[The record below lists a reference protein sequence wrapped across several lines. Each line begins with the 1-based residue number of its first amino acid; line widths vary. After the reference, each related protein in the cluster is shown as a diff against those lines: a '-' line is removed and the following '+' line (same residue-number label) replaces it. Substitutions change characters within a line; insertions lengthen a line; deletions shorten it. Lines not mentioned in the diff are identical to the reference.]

1 MCSPIDAFQRSLQCM
16 SSVDHDVYYCSPYDN
31 ATSISRLPR
40 CSARPQ
46 VSVRACS
53 EKNHPR
59 ATKLAPF
66 DSLPFA
72 LMPRRKQSMKPPIMH
87 FGWLVEADDL
97 LRYAEEHQI
106 RVHRQEVSFSDEED
120 DDDEEEEEA
129 NKPQL
134 DPRRTM
140 EAALGFMAGRLG
152 LQFPD
157 RSLSIEIPLRIG
169 GFRIV
174 SLYTNYY
181 FKEIPSED
189 VIEVFGKELAKE
201 LKTDEVPKWYL
212 DGINWH
218 WV

>member
-1 MCSPIDAFQRSLQCM
+1 MTSTIVHLTTTLPP
-16 SSVDHDVYYCSPYDN
+16 SVDSPDVQRDLKFPFV
-31 ATSISRLPR
+31 P
-40 CSARPQ
+40 
-46 VSVRACS
+46 VRRRITRADAM
-53 EKNHPR
+53 E

-72 LMPRRKQSMKPPIMH
+72 LMPRRKQSMKPSIMH

-120 DDDEEEEEA
+120 DDEEEEEEEEEA